1 MIEWD
6 NFFWFTSYI
15 LVFTALSAFGAHR
28 IKVLYH
34 FWKHRHEVPV
44 PHHEFAE
51 LPRITVQ
58 LPIFNELHVVE
69 NLLRTVS
76 ALDYPRD
83 RLQIQVLD
91 DSTDE
96 TAAHAGQLSA
106 NLKAQGYDI
115 EYRHRSN
122 RHGFK
127 AGALDEGMASATGEY
142 ICIFDADFQP
152 APDYL
157 KQVIHHFTNE
167 KVGMVQARWGHLN
180 KDFSLLTR
188 LQALFLDG
196 HLVLEQTARS
206 RHGEFLNFNGTA
218 GIWRKQTIID
228 AGGWQ
233 HDTLTEDL
241 DLSYRAQM
249 KGWKFIFLK
258 DVICPAE
265 LPVDMNGFK
274 SQQHRWTKG
283 SIQTCRKML
292 GPIWRSHMPLMLKI
306 EATVHLT
313 ANYAYLLLFLLI
325 FLVFPGA
332 GSDFKMGGYRLWLF
346 DLPVFILTTV
356 SIGLFYLSSQIAAY
370 PKTGW
375 KNIIYLPVLL
385 ALGIG
390 MSINNGKAV
399 LEAMLGQES
408 AFIRTPKYG
417 IEKKGQQWKKAKYK
431 SLKSLVV
438 VLEIILAV
446 YFTGTVI
453 FAILNNYWNSVPF
466 LIMFMLGF
474 WYVVAGSFPQLFQNR
489 QPEPPVDPAAA

>member
-1 MIEWD
+1 MHWQ
-6 NFFWFTSYI
+6 TI
-15 LVFTALSAFGAHR
+15 LWLTCYVFVVVGLSAFGLHR
-28 IKVLYH
+28 WFMVAL
-34 FWKHRHEVPV
+34 FWRNYRNPPQPKGRFEK
-44 PHHEFAE
+44 
-51 LPRITVQ
+51 LPLITIQ
-58 LPIFNELHVVE
+58 LPIFNELHVVSRLVKGVAE
-69 NLLRTVS
+69 
-76 ALDYPRD
+76 LDYPRE
-83 RLQIQVLD
+83 LLEIQILD

-96 TAAHAGQLSA
+96 TRQICEAEAEGLRARGFDVTLIHRTDRT
-106 NLKAQGYDI
+106 GY
-115 EYRHRSN
+115 
-122 RHGFK
+122 K
-127 AGALDEGMASATGEY
+127 AGALENGMAQAKGDFLF
-142 ICIFDADFQP
+142 ILDADFVPQP
-152 APDYL
+152 GILHEMVHY
-157 KQVIHHFTNE
+157 FTDE
-167 KVGMVQARWGHLN
+167 KIGMIQTRWGHIN
-180 KDFSLLTR
+180 RDYSLLTKV
-188 LQALFLDG
+188 QALFLDG
-196 HLVLEQTARS
+196 HLVVEQVARS
-206 RHGEFLNFNGTA
+206 RSGRYFNFNGTA
-218 GIWRKQTIID
+218 GVWRKQTIID

-292 GPIWRSHMPLMLKI
+292 GPIWRSDMPLMLKI

-313 ANYAYLLLFLLI
+313 ANYAYLLLFLMI

-332 GSDFKMGGYRLWLF
+332 GADFKMGGYRLWLF
-346 DLPVFILTTV
+346 DLPVFVLTTV

-417 IEKKGQQWKKAKYK
+417 IEKKGQEWKKAKYK

-438 VLEIILAV
+438 VLEIMLAL
-446 YFTGTVI
+446 YFTGVVI

-474 WYVVAGSFPQLFQNR
+474 WYVVAGSFPQLFQNK
-489 QPEPPVDPAAA
+489 QSEPPAGPAVV